1 MLLEVLKE
9 IVKNPNYSQHS
20 LAKSLKI
27 DPEMLKQIFQ
37 DLERMGYITTE
48 KQECRDEICQ
58 DCVFCGSEKEK
69 KKMRG
74 ANRISPT
81 VWKLTEKAIKESKGR

>member
-1 MLLEVLKE
+1 
-9 IVKNPNYSQHS
+9 
-20 LAKSLKI
+20 
-27 DPEMLKQIFQ
+27 
-37 DLERMGYITTE
+37 MGYITTE